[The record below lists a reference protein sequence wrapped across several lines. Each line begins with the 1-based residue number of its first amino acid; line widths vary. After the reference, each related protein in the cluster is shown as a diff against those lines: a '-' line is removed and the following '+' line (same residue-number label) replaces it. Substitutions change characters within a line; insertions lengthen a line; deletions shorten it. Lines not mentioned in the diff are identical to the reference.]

1 MPYQA
6 ILFDLDDTLIDF
18 TYSQRM
24 GLKNIY
30 KKFYS
35 AIQYAVFEQ
44 SYKEINTLLWNQVG
58 AKENTLMPSEVRL
71 LRFVQLNQKLSCT
84 VSAEEVANEYDSN
97 LCIHAHWIPN
107 VKTAIE
113 FLHQKGHILG
123 IITNGFVEVQGKKQR
138 RLQLNDWF
146 DCYIVSDDVG
156 VAKPNIEIF
165 NIAVQEITN
174 RRKHSIEKHSIL
186 MVGDSIINDG
196 YGARDFGI
204 DYCFVNPQALN
215 NVSSEIP
222 IKYTISSVAHLPAC
236 IGYETEY
243 INFLNS
249 YECEGVS
256 NHIE

>member
-1 MPYQA
+1 MPYQV

-18 TYSQRM
+18 TYSQQM
-24 GLKNIY
+24 GLKNVY

-35 AIQYAVFEQ
+35 TIEYAVFEQ
-44 SYKEINTLLWNQVG
+44 VYKEINTHLWSQVG
-58 AKENTLMPSEVRL
+58 SKENTLTPSDVRL
-71 LRFVQLNQKLSCT
+71 LRFVQLNQQLSCT
-84 VSAEEVANEYDSN
+84 ASVEELANEYDSN
-97 LCIHAHWIPN
+97 LCIHAHWISN

-123 IITNGFVEVQGKKQR
+123 IITNGLVEVQGKKQH

-165 NIAVQEITN
+165 NIAMQEISN
-174 RRKHSIEKHSIL
+174 KRKQSIEKHSML

-204 DYCFVNPQALN
+204 DYCFVNTHALSN
-215 NVSSEIP
+215 ISSETP

-243 INFLNS
+243 INFLKS
-249 YECEGVS
+249 HQREEAT
-256 NHIE
+256 